1 MKVLFTVGYQNKPF
15 NKTLYEKNGMG
26 GSEYCV
32 INLADKFAEDGHDVY
47 VTGEVEIETYNKVKY
62 INYGNLA
69 NNQHFDIVIA
79 SNYIHYFKH
88 LEEKN
93 ITFNKS
99 YFWIHNLE
107 FYPFYNGEVLP
118 NNGLDY
124 LNHPKLTNIIAVSDW
139 QKDKL
144 VKKYNLNPNKVKVIG
159 NAINP
164 QDFDNIKQEKFNDK
178 VIYTSGPDRGLWNL
192 LQIWDDLKKI
202 NPKLT
207 LWVANP
213 PYTDGWPE
221 WDKIKK
227 DFPDYDKRFDVH
239 YLGSL
244 NPSDLIR
251 QIKSSEWWIY
261 PSQYPETYCITALE
275 MMMGRVKVLS
285 SDTGNLK
292 DLLKDKSTLVSS
304 FTHDNIQNQD
314 SPFLEDNEENAKN
327 VGLMRYTFVAAYAF
341 SNEQGK
347 KLNEN
352 LNKSEI
358 FARQQ
363 NWNIRYKTWL
373 DMIQEKLPDEARGF
387 KPPQDSQRLHNDL
400 YSYWDNKEEWTNKFI
415 TYSAK
420 TKEWDLI
427 VDEPFDSC
435 FTFPLFTEE
444 FCKKIREEAEHSNS
458 WTVDR
463 HENYPTTD
471 MLLTAIGMDEIYN
484 DVMKEYVMQL
494 SIYLWALEGK
504 GWDNMNSENFLAK
517 YKPNAQGHLSIHHDR
532 ADITCLIQLS
542 DLDEYEGGGTWFRRQ
557 KKLVKSPI
565 GYATLHP
572 GNITHKH
579 GARAT
584 TKGTRYIIVSFM
596 ENRES

>member
-1 MKVLFTVGYQNKPF
+1 MKILFTVGYQNKPF
-15 NKTLYEKNGMG
+15 NKTNWIKNGVG
-26 GSEYCV
+26 GSEYC
-32 INLADKFAEDGHDVY
+32 IIHLAEEFSKNGHDVF
-47 VTGEVEIETYNKVKY
+47 VTGQLDSETYNQVKY
-62 INYGNLA
+62 VDYTSLQ
-69 NNQHFDIVIA
+69 NNQHFDVVIA

-93 ITFNKS
+93 ITFDKS

-107 FYPFYNGEVLP
+107 FYPWYNGGVLP

-124 LNHPKLTNIIAVSDW
+124 LKHPKLTNIVAVSDW
-139 QKDKL
+139 QRGKL
-144 VKKYNLNPNKVKVIG
+144 YEKYNIEGDKIKVIG
-159 NAINP
+159 NAVNV
-164 QDFDNIKQEKFNDK
+164 DLFDSIKQEKFKHK

-192 LQIWDDLKKI
+192 FNIWDDLKKI

-207 LWVANP
+207 LWVAQP
-213 PYTDGWPE
+213 PYTND
-221 WDKIKK
+221 WDDLDRIKK
-227 DFPDYDKRFDVH
+227 DYPNIEDLDVRF
-239 YLGSL
+239 LGSL
-244 NPSDLIR
+244 NPSDLYR
-251 QIKSSEWWIY
+251 QIKSSEYWIY
-261 PSQYPETYCITALE
+261 PSQYDETYCITALE
-275 MMMGRVKVLS
+275 MMMGRVKIIS
-285 SDTGNLK
+285 TDTGNLK
-292 DLLKDKSTLVSS
+292 KLLNNKSIVVNS
-304 FTHDNIQNQD
+304 
-314 SPFLEDNEENAKN
+314 N
-327 VGLMRYTFVAAYAF
+327 VDAGLMRETIIAAYAF
-341 SNEQGK
+341 EADREQ
-347 KLNEN
+347 NSIVN
-352 LNKSEI
+352 LDKSEK
-358 FARQQ
+358 FAREQ
-363 NWNIRYKTWL
+363 NWSVRYNEWM
-373 DMIQEKLPDEARGF
+373 DMINDYSTNNELTELQKTLLMDVEPKKGE
-387 KPPQDSQRLHNDL
+387 RLHSDL

-415 TYSAK
+415 TYSAR

-444 FCKKIREEAEHSNS
+444 FCKKIREEAEHSNA

-484 DVMKEYVMQL
+484 DVLKEYVMQL

-504 GWDNMNSENFLAK
+504 GWDDMKSENFLAK

-557 KKLVKSPI
+557 KKLVKGPI

-584 TKGTRYIIVSFM
+584 TKGTRYIVVSFM

>member
-1 MKVLFTVGYQNKPF
+1 MKILFTIGYQNKPF
-15 NKTLYEKNGMG
+15 NHTEWEKNGAG

-32 INLADKFAEDGHDVY
+32 LSLAEQFAKNNHEVY
-47 VTGEVEIETYNKVKY
+47 VTGELVNETWNGITFVDYNT
-62 INYGNLA
+62 LL
-69 NNQHFDIVIA
+69 NNQHFDVVIA

-88 LEEKN
+88 LEDKN
-93 ITFNKS
+93 ITFDKS

-107 FYPFYNGEVLP
+107 FYPWYNGTTIH

-124 LNHPKLTNIIAVSDW
+124 LNHPKLTNIIAVSEW
-139 QKDKL
+139 QKEKL
-144 VKKYNLNPNKVKVIG
+144 VEKYNLKPEKVKVIG

-164 QDFDNIKQEKFNDK
+164 QLFDSIEQEKFKHK
-178 VIYTSGPDRGLWNL
+178 VIYTSGPDRGLWDL
-192 LQIWDDLKKI
+192 LYIWPDLKKL

-207 LWVANP
+207 LWIANP
-213 PYTDGWPE
+213 PYTDGWDE
-221 WDKIKK
+221 LDRVKQ
-227 DFPDYDKRFDVH
+227 DFPDYDKKYDVR

-244 NPSDLIR
+244 NPTDLVR
-251 QIKSSEWWIY
+251 QIKSSEYWLY
-261 PSQYPETYCITALE
+261 PSKYPETYCITALE
-275 MMMGRVKVLS
+275 MMMGRVKIIS
-285 SDTGNLK
+285 TDTGNLK
-292 DLLKDKSTLVSS
+292 RLLSNKSVLIQSDKEIYTIRETFIAAFAFNNHRNNEFEKNL
-304 FTHDNIQNQD
+304 NIA
-314 SPFLEDNEENAKN
+314 EEYARDRNWEN
-327 VGLMRYTFVAAYAF
+327 RYTEWK
-341 SNEQGK
+341 NLI
-347 KLNEN
+347 KLINQPM
-352 LNKSEI
+352 NK
-358 FARQQ
+358 FTKR
-363 NWNIRYKTWL
+363 NIDL
-373 DMIQEKLPDEARGF
+373 QPPSIEKESG
-387 KPPQDSQRLHNDL
+387 RLHDDL
-400 YSYWDNKEEWTNKFI
+400 YSYWDDKEQWTNKFI
-415 TYSAK
+415 TYSAR

-444 FCKKIREEAEHSNS
+444 FCKKIREEAEHSNA

-584 TKGTRYIIVSFM
+584 TKGTRYIVVSFM

>member
-164 QDFDNIKQEKFNDK
+164 QDFDNIKQEQFNDK

-352 LNKSEI
+352 LNKSG
-358 FARQQ
+358 
-363 NWNIRYKTWL
+363 Y
-373 DMIQEKLPDEARGF
+373 
-387 KPPQDSQRLHNDL
+387 
-400 YSYWDNKEEWTNKFI
+400 
-415 TYSAK
+415 
-420 TKEWDLI
+420 
-427 VDEPFDSC
+427 
-435 FTFPLFTEE
+435 E
-444 FCKKIREEAEHSNS
+444 FSN
-458 WTVDR
+458 
-463 HENYPTTD
+463 
-471 MLLTAIGMDEIYN
+471 
-484 DVMKEYVMQL
+484 
-494 SIYLWALEGK
+494 
-504 GWDNMNSENFLAK
+504 
-517 YKPNAQGHLSIHHDR
+517 
-532 ADITCLIQLS
+532 
-542 DLDEYEGGGTWFRRQ
+542 
-557 KKLVKSPI
+557 
-565 GYATLHP
+565 
-572 GNITHKH
+572 
-579 GARAT
+579 
-584 TKGTRYIIVSFM
+584 
-596 ENRES
+596 